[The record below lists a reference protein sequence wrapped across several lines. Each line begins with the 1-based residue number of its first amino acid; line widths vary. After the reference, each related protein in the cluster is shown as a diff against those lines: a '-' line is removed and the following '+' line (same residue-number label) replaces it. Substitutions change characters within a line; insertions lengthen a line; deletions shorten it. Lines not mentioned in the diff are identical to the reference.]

1 MNAAGLLA
9 HEAWL
14 EQDFWAAETLRS
26 NGDDVAIRQFV
37 SLLLVTA
44 LRCSLHLAVKVQG
57 DVAKFLLEIDGFVAP
72 LKLQKKCSGNH
83 NIRRVVHI
91 VHQHLSSACFISM
104 CHPDSNHDLSFK
116 FLCTLIYINA
126 TMVLA
131 GGSIPLSYIV
141 TYTSHPLV
149 YYL

>member
-44 LRCSLHLAVKVQG
+44 LRCSLHLAVEVQG
-57 DVAKFLLEIDGFVAP
+57 DVAKFLLEIDGFVGT
-72 LKLQKKCSGNH
+72 CGSG
-83 NIRRVVHI
+83 
-91 VHQHLSSACFISM
+91 AAETAEEM
-104 CHPDSNHDLSFK
+104 
-116 FLCTLIYINA
+116 
-126 TMVLA
+126 
-131 GGSIPLSYIV
+131 
-141 TYTSHPLV
+141 
-149 YYL
+149 

>member
-1 MNAAGLLA
+1 MGSIPSNERLKSLNISVHLSLSLLSVWLNTTKELHDRLEGGVVNATGLLA

-57 DVAKFLLEIDGFVAP
+57 DVAKFLLEI
-72 LKLQKKCSGNH
+72 N
-83 NIRRVVHI
+83 
-91 VHQHLSSACFISM
+91 
-104 CHPDSNHDLSFK
+104 
-116 FLCTLIYINA
+116 
-126 TMVLA
+126 
-131 GGSIPLSYIV
+131 
-141 TYTSHPLV
+141 
-149 YYL
+149 

>member
-57 DVAKFLLEIDGFVAP
+57 DVAKFLLEIDEIDGFGAT
-72 LKLQKKCSGNH
+72 CGSAAETMERIGNVEWH
-83 NIRRVVHI
+83 NIT
-91 VHQHLSSACFISM
+91 QHHTISEGW
-104 CHPDSNHDLSFK
+104 F
-116 FLCTLIYINA
+116 T
-126 TMVLA
+126 V
-131 GGSIPLSYIV
+131 
-141 TYTSHPLV
+141 
-149 YYL
+149 